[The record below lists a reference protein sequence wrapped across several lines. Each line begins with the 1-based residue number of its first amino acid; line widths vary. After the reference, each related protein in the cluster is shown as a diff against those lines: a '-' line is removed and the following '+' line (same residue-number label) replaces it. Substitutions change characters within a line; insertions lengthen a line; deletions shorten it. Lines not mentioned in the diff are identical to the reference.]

1 MSLDMIVPV
10 KKLNTYMPMKLD
22 TYVPMKLNT
31 YMHHEIK
38 CYITQCQ
45 CAYRSISIEVR
56 EYDHLAHRHL
66 IPTSEYN

>member
-1 MSLDMIVPV
+1 
-10 KKLNTYMPMKLD
+10 MPMKLD

-31 YMHHEIK
+31 FMPMKLNAILHSVSVHTGQY
-38 CYITQCQ
+38 
-45 CAYRSISIEVR
+45 IEVR

>member
-1 MSLDMIVPV
+1 MIVPV

-45 CAYRSISIEVR
+45 CAYRSIYWSEGIW
-56 EYDHLAHRHL
+56 
-66 IPTSEYN
+66 PFSTSSPYSNLWI